1 MIESTNCQLGTRSE
15 RRMFFVSSTPH
26 RIHKTCILWLLP
38 VITST
43 KIPQFWLIHLL
54 LVLQRRTPSPRGTA
68 TRLRKERLHA
78 GAFRLASAKKSI
90 TLQVAVFII
99 YSFVLRR
106 ETSHPPIPHYGGAA
120 GERTR
125 HVVTSSFTLPYF
137 PMRWEEEMYYNSRVL
152 CLSCLEL
159 EGTRVK
165 QHLLSSSKELG
176 QRLPWNIALSL
187 RKLSVVVCFHSRRL
201 TICKHSCVRHI
212 SWAFCSVINGKQ
224 TIFTNHKGSA
234 MEADNN

>member
-1 MIESTNCQLGTRSE
+1 MAKRGENEALECPRMGPNSDLRRVFLEFRQFVIMLYLANLEQSPPKWVLYLFENPYLYDWINELSIRHEVSRSE
-15 RRMFFVSSTPH
+15 RRMFFASSTPH

-99 YSFVLRR
+99 YSLVLRR

-120 GERTR
+120 GGRTR
-125 HVVTSSFTLPYF
+125 
-137 PMRWEEEMYYNSRVL
+137 
-152 CLSCLEL
+152 
-159 EGTRVK
+159 
-165 QHLLSSSKELG
+165 
-176 QRLPWNIALSL
+176 
-187 RKLSVVVCFHSRRL
+187 RRFL
-201 TICKHSCVRHI
+201 H
-212 SWAFCSVINGKQ
+212 AP
-224 TIFTNHKGSA
+224 
-234 MEADNN
+234 